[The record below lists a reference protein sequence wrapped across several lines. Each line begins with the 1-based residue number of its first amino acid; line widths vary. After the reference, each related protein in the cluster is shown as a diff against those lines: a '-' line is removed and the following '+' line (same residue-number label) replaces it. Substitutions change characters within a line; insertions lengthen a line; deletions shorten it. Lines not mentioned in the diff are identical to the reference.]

1 MPCWISNAV
10 NKLCHA
16 DLRFSLSRLWFSLLA
31 SLRFSLKRLYGIAWL
46 RCYGLA
52 YRVTDSRIFW
62 SALYTLLGGLM
73 AFLTALAAVLF
84 GVILA
89 VLIG

>member
-1 MPCWISNAV
+1 MPLWITYAM
-10 NKLCHA
+10 NKLCRGS
-16 DLRFSLSRLWFSLLA
+16 LWFSLSRLWFSLSA
-31 SLRFSLKRLYGIAWL
+31 FPWFSLSRL
-46 RCYGLA
+46 YGLA
-52 YRVTDSRIFW
+52 YRAADSRILW
-62 SALYTLLGGLM
+62 SALYTLLGGVM

>member
-1 MPCWISNAV
+1 MPCWITYAM
-10 NKLCHA
+10 NKLCLGN
-16 DLRFSLSRLWFSLLA
+16 LRFSLS
-31 SLRFSLKRLYGIAWL
+31 SLRFSLSAFPWFSLSRL
-46 RCYGLA
+46 YGLA

-73 AFLTALAAVLF
+73 AFLTALAVALSVF
-84 GVILA
+84 ILA

>member
-1 MPCWISNAV
+1 MPLWISNAM
-10 NKLCHA
+10 NKLCHGLLWFSLSS
-16 DLRFSLSRLWFSLLA
+16 LRFSLSVFPWFSL
-31 SLRFSLKRLYGIAWL
+31 SRL
-46 RCYGLA
+46 YGLA
-52 YRVTDSRIFW
+52 YRVTDSYAVR
-62 SALYTLLGGLM
+62 SAVFALLGGLM